1 MSDTGLLVIGD
12 VVTDVLA
19 LHAGPPQPGTDT
31 EADIVVRPGGSAANT
46 AAWAAALGGDVA
58 LLGRVGTDT
67 GDWHHSHLA
76 AAGVRPYLRVDPDQ
90 PTAIIIV
97 MVDAAGERTFLT
109 NRGAARHLGP
119 ADWDDT
125 LLDGIGILHVSGY
138 TLFSE
143 GGRDLART
151 AVEAARRAGIAISVD
166 PASTGFLADFGIA
179 RFLAE
184 TAAADIIIPNSAE
197 AQLLTSAATPD
208 EAALRLSEHYGLV
221 VVKLGGDGALAVRD
235 GHEIVRVPAEAASIV
250 DSTGAGDAFAAGFLT
265 ALLTGA
271 DVPAAVGAACA
282 AGARAVAHLGGRP
295 LTPALPTLPLGTAG
309 QS

>member
-1 MSDTGLLVIGD
+1 MNGTGLLVVGD

-19 LHAGPPQPGTDT
+19 LHNGPPKPGTDT

-97 MVDAAGERTFLT
+97 MVDASGERTFLT

-119 ADWDDT
+119 ADWDDS
-125 LLDGIGILHVSGY
+125 LLDGVGILHVSGY
-138 TLFSE
+138 TLFSA
-143 GGRDLART
+143 GGRELART
-151 AVEAARRAGIAISVD
+151 AIEAARRAGITVSVD
-166 PASTGFLADFGIA
+166 PSSTGFLEDFGVA

-184 TAAADIIIPNSAE
+184 TASADIFIPNSTE
-197 AQLLTSAATPD
+197 ARLLTSAATPA
-208 EAALRLSEHYGLV
+208 EAALRLSEQYDLT
-221 VVKLGGDGALAVRD
+221 VVKLGGEGALAVRR
-235 GHEIVRVPAEAASIV
+235 GQEPVRVAAESASVI

-265 ALLTGA
+265 ALLAGA
-271 DVPAAVGAACA
+271 EVPAAVAAACA
-282 AGARAVAHLGGRP
+282 AGARAVSHLGGRP
-295 LTPALPTLPLGTAG
+295 QSAAAATLPLGSAD